1 MVENQIRRI
10 TVKNLWKF
18 VKTSGIYF
26 IGTVLHKL
34 ITFFLLPIY
43 TKYIDKA
50 DLGTYDLATA
60 YINFLCSILFL
71 DIWSGIMRFAFE
83 YEGEERKFSPVLRYF
98 IPSCYLEQDVSLI
111 SSIFHLSIC
120 MVL

>member
-83 YEGEERKFSPVLRYF
+83 YEGEEQEKADYQWNCDFHRFYGTLYHRVIWSRM
-98 IPSCYLEQDVSLI
+98 YL
-111 SSIFHLSIC
+111 
-120 MVL
+120 

>member
-1 MVENQIRRI
+1 M
-10 TVKNLWKF
+10 KNLWKF

-83 YEGEERKFSPVLRYF
+83 YEGVHG
-98 IPSCYLEQDVSLI
+98 I
-111 SSIFHLSIC
+111 
-120 MVL
+120 

>member
-1 MVENQIRRI
+1 M
-10 TVKNLWKF
+10 KNLWKF

-83 YEGEERKFSPVLRYF
+83 YEGEERKKPITSGIAISPVLRYF

>member
-1 MVENQIRRI
+1 M
-10 TVKNLWKF
+10 KNLWKF

-83 YEGEERKFSPVLRYF
+83 FSPVLRYF

>member
-1 MVENQIRRI
+1 M
-10 TVKNLWKF
+10 KNLWKF

-83 YEGEERKFSPVLRYF
+83 YEGEERKKPITSGIAIFTGSTVLYTIVLF
-98 IPSCYLEQDVSLI
+98 GAGC
-111 SSIFHLSIC
+111 IFDIKIWL
-120 MVL
+120 

>member
-1 MVENQIRRI
+1 M
-10 TVKNLWKF
+10 KNLWKF

-83 YEGEERKFSPVLRYF
+83 YEGEERKKPYS
-98 IPSCYLEQDVSLI
+98 D
-111 SSIFHLSIC
+111 
-120 MVL
+120 